1 MQGNVIL
8 AGLSP
13 HPAIIIPEVG
23 FGEEQN
29 AKNTVRAMDELG
41 KSFSDA
47 DIDALI
53 VITPHGPVFS
63 DAVSMLGNKTLQGDF
78 RDFGAGRVKLEV
90 ESDLEL
96 VERIRENSQRSSIPC
111 VILDKRNVLR
121 YGAGS
126 RLDHGVLVPLYYL
139 KKHGFSKPVVVVN
152 IGFLRYSDLYK
163 FGRIITQSASE
174 LRRKVG
180 VLASG
185 DLSHRLQPGAPAGYN
200 PMGRIFDETLVEYLD
215 RFSVEDILTMPSDLI
230 QDAGECG
237 LRPICIMLGTLD
249 EAEVVP
255 KILSYEGPFGVGYA
269 VALFIPKDWSP
280 SYSRLERIV
289 RARQEKIEKLRSKE
303 SYPVSLA
310 RRTVETYIREGK
322 IPPIGDIPEEFR
334 GRAGVFVTIHKEGD
348 LRGCIGTTEPTQSN
362 IAEEIVINAINAA
375 TRDPRFHPISRDEL
389 DALEYSVDILS
400 EPVKVTD
407 LSELDPKVYG
417 VICEKGNR
425 RGLLL
430 PDLPGVDTVSEQ
442 LSIAKRKAGIDPYDK
457 DVTVYKFTVKR
468 YT

>member
-1 MQGNVIL
+1 MQGNVVL

-23 FGEEQN
+23 RGEEQN
-29 AKNTVRAMDELG
+29 AINTVRAMDELG
-41 KSFSDA
+41 KAFCDV
-47 DIDALI
+47 DIDTLVI
-53 VITPHGPVFS
+53 ITPHGPVFS

-78 RDFGAGRVKLEV
+78 GDFGAARIKLEV
-90 ESDLEL
+90 ETDLEL
-96 VERIRENSQRSSIPC
+96 VECIRKNSQHSSIPC
-111 VILDKRNVLR
+111 VILDRRNVLR
-121 YGAGS
+121 YGAGA

-139 KKHGFSKPVVVVN
+139 RKHGFSKPVIVVN
-152 IGFLRYSDLYK
+152 IGFLQYTDLYR
-163 FGRIITQSASE
+163 FGRTITESASE
-174 LRRKVG
+174 LGKKVA

-200 PMGRIFDETLVEYLD
+200 PMGSIFDETLVDYLSK
-215 RFSVEDILTMPSDLI
+215 FSVEDILTMPSDLI

-249 EAEVVP
+249 EAQVVP
-255 KILSYEGPFGVGYA
+255 RVLSYEGPFGVGYG
-269 VALFIPKDWSP
+269 VALFTPKDWNP
-280 SYSRLERIV
+280 SYSRLDKIMRTKK
-289 RARQEKIEKLRSKE
+289 EKIERLRSEE

-322 IPPIGDIPEEFR
+322 IPAFEDVPEEFR

-389 DALEYSVDILS
+389 GALEYSVDILS

-457 DVTVYKFTVKR
+457 DVTIYKFTVKR